1 MSEIPHDIKD
11 DEIRIITSRDNAN
24 SPQRRNPNKKRRFIV
39 VIYIV
44 AAIICLAAIC
54 CVVFGN
60 LANECSDKLDSG
72 TSEVITEKGTVTER
86 VPDSIVQ
93 ASAGTGFVS
102 LSDTVINKVSLS
114 IFKPIN
120 LSPTLQIGTEVLN
133 DSTARLVVQAAD
145 VRGDNGM
152 IVGAY
157 VSKGELISKGQTK
170 SGFCAIIGGK
180 INIGAADATPFL
192 EEALETD
199 GYFFRQYPLVVA
211 NQIVENKPKGKSL
224 RKALA
229 ELNGEPVVIMSRERM
244 TFHDFSQS
252 LVDLGV
258 TNAIYLVGSNGYG
271 FAVDEDG
278 TKIEFGERL
287 QNMHPNT
294 NYIVWR

>member
-1 MSEIPHDIKD
+1 M
-11 DEIRIITSRDNAN
+11 
-24 SPQRRNPNKKRRFIV
+24 
-39 VIYIV
+39 
-44 AAIICLAAIC
+44 AAIICIAAIC
-54 CVVFGN
+54 CIVFGN
-60 LANECSDKLDSG
+60 TANGSPVDLESETDKVVA
-72 TSEVITEKGTVTER
+72 ENEKVKNEATE
-86 VPDSIVQ
+86 SIIPEYTG
-93 ASAGTGFVS
+93 AGFVS
-102 LSDTVINKVSLS
+102 LSDTVVNKVGLS

-120 LSPTLQIGTEVLN
+120 LSPTLQIGTEVLD
-133 DSTARLVVQAAD
+133 DSTARFVVQAAD
-145 VRGDNGM
+145 VRGDNGG

-157 VSKGELISKGQTK
+157 VNKGELISKGQAK

-180 INIGAADATPFL
+180 INIGVADATPFL
-192 EEALETD
+192 EQALEAD

-229 ELNGEPVVIMSRERM
+229 ELDGEPVVIMSREGM

-258 TNAIYLVGSNGYG
+258 TNAIYLVGSNVYG
-271 FAVDEDG
+271 FAVGEDG

-287 QNMHPNT
+287 QEMHQNT